1 MIKAIV
7 FDFWGTLVENGTYS
21 PIRQVKR
28 MLRLDDMPFSD
39 YVIRFEKAMMLQK
52 YASLKEAF
60 ESVAAEFGIRI
71 NEYQMNMLVGLW
83 NKNWLLAKPYIET
96 EKVLEK
102 LKKDYKLILI
112 SNTDNFSV
120 EPVLQKFELRK
131 FFDKIMLSYEQG
143 SLKTDGKMLEK
154 ALSET
159 GFSNDEIV
167 VVGDSME
174 SDIAPAQRAG
184 LKAVLIDRKERREE
198 FELRIKNLEE
208 LKLIL

>member
-1 MIKAIV
+1 
-7 FDFWGTLVENGTYS
+7 
-21 PIRQVKR
+21 
-28 MLRLDDMPFSD
+28 
-39 YVIRFEKAMMLQK
+39 MLQK